1 MILVVGATGF
11 LGSEIC
17 RHLIVKH
24 KSVTGLIRSSSDPE
38 RVATLR
44 QSGVQLV
51 EGDLKDRLSLDRACA
66 GASIVISTATSARSR
81 QPADSIEA
89 TDARGQ
95 INLVEAARAAGVT
108 RFIYISY
115 SGQIGVDDP
124 LTRAKRAVEQAL
136 KTSGIEYT
144 ILRPSYFME
153 FWFSPMIGFDHANA
167 KVTIYGTGLNK
178 ISWVSLSDIAEFAAA
193 CVDNPASSNAV
204 IELGGPQALSPL
216 EVVRIFEQA
225 SRKSF
230 EVSHVPEDAL
240 RAQEAAATDSLQKA
254 FAALMLSYAKGDAI
268 PMQETLKRYRV
279 NFRSVPEYVHT
290 LANCEAIPQS

>member
-17 RHLIVKH
+17 RRLIEGH

-38 RVATLR
+38 RTRALS
-44 QSGVQLV
+44 QLGVQLI
-51 EGDLKDRLSLDRACA
+51 EGDLKDRPSLDRACA
-66 GASIVISTATSARSR
+66 GASTVISTVTSTRSR

-136 KTSGIEYT
+136 KTSGMDYT

-167 KVTIYGTGLNK
+167 KVAIYGTGQNK
-178 ISWVSLSDIAEFAAA
+178 ISWVSFADIAEFAAA
-193 CVDNPASSNAV
+193 CVNNPAASNAV

-216 EVVRIFEQA
+216 EVVRIFEKA
-225 SRKSF
+225 SGKPF

-240 RAQEAAATDSLQKA
+240 RAQEASATDSLQKA
-254 FAALMLSYAKGDAI
+254 FAALMLAYAKGDAI
-268 PMQETLKRYRV
+268 PMQETLKRYHV
-279 NFRSVPEYVHT
+279 NFRSVPEYVRA
-290 LANCEAIPQS
+290 LSN

>member
-17 RHLIVKH
+17 RRLIEGH

-38 RVATLR
+38 RTRALS
-44 QSGVQLV
+44 QLGVQLI
-51 EGDLKDRLSLDRACA
+51 EGDLKDRPSLDRACA
-66 GASIVISTATSARSR
+66 GASTVISTATSARSR

-167 KVTIYGTGLNK
+167 KVAIYGTGQNK
-178 ISWVSLSDIAEFAAA
+178 ISWVSLGDIAQFAAA
-193 CVDNPASSNAV
+193 CVNNPAAGNAV

-216 EVVRIFEQA
+216 EVVRIFEKA
-225 SRKSF
+225 SGKSF

-240 RAQEAAATDSLQKA
+240 RAQEASATDSLQKA
-254 FAALMLSYAKGDAI
+254 FAALMLAYAKGDAI
-268 PMQETLKRYRV
+268 PMQETLKRYHV
-279 NFRSVPEYVHT
+279 NFRSVPEYVHA
-290 LANCEAIPQS
+290 LSS